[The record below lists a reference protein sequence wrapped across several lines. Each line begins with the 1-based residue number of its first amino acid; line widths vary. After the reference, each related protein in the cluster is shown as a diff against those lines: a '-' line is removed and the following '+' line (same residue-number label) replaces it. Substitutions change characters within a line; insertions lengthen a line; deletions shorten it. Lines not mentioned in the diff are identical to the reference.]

1 MWKLFS
7 HLYKNSEEDYYN
19 GCCDEESFLWEVINQ
34 EDQGETDSS
43 SQATIGNDEL
53 ISEGH
58 SISSELVYHSSQKQ
72 NTLRRKVCGILQF
85 DNWQGPGQG
94 AMVDVKNQLV

>member
-1 MWKLFS
+1 MNTVTLT
-7 HLYKNSEEDYYN
+7 HLYKNSEEDDYN

-34 EDQGETDSS
+34 EDQGETNCS

-58 SISSELVYHSSQKQ
+58 SVSPQLVYHSSQKQ
-72 NTLRRKVCGILQF
+72 N
-85 DNWQGPGQG
+85 
-94 AMVDVKNQLV
+94 A